1 MALGDPTSTSTSSS
15 ATGTAGSSL
24 SSPFTPTSTIIPAT
38 STPGLG
44 DGNGSI
50 GGESPFFKMGTSPP
64 LIIGFIAIGTFALGV
79 IALCAWRRITG
90 RDLALGGRDGGGNG
104 VGGGWGEGSKVVLG
118 KKPELFEVWW
128 DEGDEKG
135 YGYRGGGERPVSE
148 VSEKGKRASFAARED
163 LSWQSLMV
171 RTMTIAVEGTLCAYL
186 FDRSYVRMA
195 FASPSPPQS

>member
-1 MALGDPTSTSTSSS
+1 
-15 ATGTAGSSL
+15 
-24 SSPFTPTSTIIPAT
+24 
-38 STPGLG
+38 
-44 DGNGSI
+44 
-50 GGESPFFKMGTSPP
+50 MGTSPP

-163 LSWQSLMV
+163 LGWQSLMV
-171 RTMTIAVEGTLCAYL
+171 RTMTIAVEGTLCASL